1 MAAAGIGLGA
11 PEEAKKKK
19 KKKECSRGEHTK
31 ESVDGEMQ
39 EQLHCTSRVL
49 DPDRVELRVAS
60 RGTLKSNV

>member
-19 KKKECSRGEHTK
+19 EYSRGEHTK

-49 DPDRVELRVAS
+49 DPDRVEPRVAS